1 MSLPEP
7 APARVSGQGGVN
19 GPGQSAWP
27 GETARPGPS
36 KEPSNPVPLC
46 LYVHFPWCVR
56 KCPYCDFN
64 SHPAGP
70 GLEEDRYVDALLA
83 DLDFELSRLQVDRKV
98 MSVFMG
104 GGTPSLFS
112 PGALARLLE
121 GISARLTLAADA
133 EVTLEANPG
142 TTEYSDLAACLEAGI
157 NRLSIGAQSFD
168 NSALGSLGRIHTAEE
183 TVRAFLKA
191 RRAGFRNINLDLMYG
206 LPEQECEGAMD
217 DLDQAIALGPEHISL
232 YQLTLEPNTV
242 FHRYPPPLPPEDEI
256 SRMQERLHGRLRL
269 AGFAQYEVSS
279 HARDSRQC
287 RHNLNYWHF
296 GDYIG
301 IGAGAHGKFT
311 DTDGRVQR
319 RSRKRHPAG
328 YLSWAGTEHAIAEI
342 REVGGDDLLFEFF
355 MNALRL
361 KGGFTPSIASERTG
375 YPRESIVHML
385 EPLIARDL
393 ASRTGDR
400 IACTDLGYRFLDDA
414 LAMILPD
421 READATRPSRDR
433 QLPGAAPG
441 KEWP

>member
-1 MSLPEP
+1 M
-7 APARVSGQGGVN
+7 
-19 GPGQSAWP
+19 
-27 GETARPGPS
+27 
-36 KEPSNPVPLC
+36 
-46 LYVHFPWCVR
+46 R

-142 TTEYSDLAACLEAGI
+142 TTEYSDFAACLEAGI

-256 SRMQERLHGRLRL
+256 SRMQETLAWQAAPGRIRAIRSVFPRQGQPAVPAQPELLAFRRLH
-269 AGFAQYEVSS
+269 
-279 HARDSRQC
+279 
-287 RHNLNYWHF
+287 
-296 GDYIG
+296 
-301 IGAGAHGKFT
+301 
-311 DTDGRVQR
+311 
-319 RSRKRHPAG
+319 
-328 YLSWAGTEHAIAEI
+328 
-342 REVGGDDLLFEFF
+342 
-355 MNALRL
+355 
-361 KGGFTPSIASERTG
+361 
-375 YPRESIVHML
+375 
-385 EPLIARDL
+385 
-393 ASRTGDR
+393 
-400 IACTDLGYRFLDDA
+400 
-414 LAMILPD
+414 
-421 READATRPSRDR
+421 RDR
-433 QLPGAAPG
+433 GRGPRQVYGYGRPGAAAFPEAAPG
-441 KEWP
+441 RLPVPGPAQNMPLPRSGKSGGMTSCSNFS